1 MIHLSGYFNALN
13 IGDDAI
19 CKVITDNFGCVIP
32 KNLSEPAKATIVG
45 GGEYDSWMIEGVAND
60 LYATGIGLVRDM
72 IGKQRQAELKRF
84 KQLWVR
90 THMDYRVAKMYG
102 LNPLQGIDSA
112 VLMDSTEE
120 GFKDKVILIPTVHI
134 KDKAEYPEYDIAL
147 PLNPHDDV
155 EGSVKLFN
163 KPQEYLNALV
173 GAKKIITY
181 GRLHAHILGFVAGTE
196 VEDIMIEHSTVFPRW
211 EITRKSYIAKVLG
224 WLEMKERYSLKE
236 MRKTAL
242 NMINN
247 VKEEIQ

>member
-1 MIHLSGYFNALN
+1 MIHLTGYFNASN

-19 CKVITDNFGCVIP
+19 CKVITENIRCVIP
-32 KNLSEPAKATIVG
+32 EKLSEPAEATIVG

-72 IGKQRQAELKRF
+72 IGKKRQAELKRF

-90 THMDYRVAKMYG
+90 THMDYRIAQMYG

-112 VLMDSTEE
+112 VLMEPKAE

-134 KDKAEYPEYDIAL
+134 KDKSLYPYYDIAL
-147 PLNPHDDV
+147 PLNPSDDV

-163 KPQEYLNALV
+163 NPQEYLNAIT

-181 GRLHAHILGFVAGTE
+181 GRLHAHILGFIAGTE
-196 VEDIMIEHSTVFPRW
+196 VEDIMIESSDTFSQW
-211 EITRKSYIAKVLG
+211 ETTRKSYIVKILA
-224 WLEMKERYSLKE
+224 WLEMKEKYSLQE
-236 MRKTAL
+236 MRAMAK
-242 NMINN
+242 NMIEK
-247 VKEEIQ
+247 VKEAI